1 MNQLS
6 KDQIKD
12 RILKRAAKKWGY
24 NDVELENV
32 FDPIVNLLFDVCAK
46 ELEKISNEIFSSR
59 RRMTERLV
67 DILTPTSATKATPA
81 RGILRAYPVENESVL
96 HDQHQFFLQKKEK
109 NPYNP
114 IESVIKNYYFG
125 PTMPVKLNRNK
136 INYVVL
142 PSGVQYIEK
151 NQFRELVG
159 EKSYTQKAPHGT
171 IWLGLKHEG
180 DGIMKDLMF
189 YFYLRNIQERTKF
202 FHFLPRAK
210 WSINNQPLTTAQ
222 GYNNDDVTKQ
232 IKYDLKQHD
241 IYHIKKTEEHTND
254 FYVKNFITVKDSVTI
269 DPSHYVFPT
278 ALEAFIPEKELE
290 KMKED
295 KELIWI
301 KIEFP
306 NVLGPSIL
314 SEIFCSNNCFPVIN
328 KKLNETQGNIK
339 ELLDI
344 YPLKLSDD
352 YFLELFS
359 VMNDHNK
366 NFDIVTNNDEPD
378 DENFAYLRFGGV
390 ARFDERNAAEEINYL
405 IDLIRDE
412 AAAFSR
418 LGHDF
423 TDNNLKEINQIIA
436 RFKTKMSQTGMQ
448 NLNNPYLI
456 LNTVKTKEKGTLF
469 IKYWTTNGDDANKIS
484 PFTKFSIFKGADFE
498 KDNIMLLS
506 STQGGRNELTNSEKI
521 YAYRENLISN
531 QRVVTRQD
539 IIILCKN
546 HFGDAIEDIEV
557 VNGIQTGLDSNVGYT
572 PTIDIL
578 LTQKDKEYYTEEE
591 WDFLS
596 EDLKLLIEKRAL
608 NIVPF
613 RIVYRYN

>member
-81 RGILRAYPVENESVL
+81 RGILRAYPVENESIL

-114 IESVIKNYYFG
+114 IESVIKNYHFG

-136 INYVVL
+136 INFVVL

-189 YFYLRNIQERTKF
+189 YFYLRNIQDRTKF

-210 WSINNQPLTTAQ
+210 WSINNQYLTTAQ
-222 GYNNDDVTKQ
+222 GYNNDDVTKEV
-232 IKYDLKQHD
+232 KYDLKQHD

-254 FYVKNFITVKDSVTI
+254 FYIKNFITVKDSVTI
-269 DPSHYVFPT
+269 DDSHYVFPT
-278 ALEAFIPEKELE
+278 ALEAFVPAKELE

-295 KELIWI
+295 KELIWV

-306 NVLGPSIL
+306 NVIGPTIL
-314 SEIFCSNNCFPVIN
+314 SEVFCSNNCFPVIN

-344 YPLKLSDD
+344 YPLKLNDD

-359 VMNDHNK
+359 VMNDRNK

-456 LNTVKTKEKGTLF
+456 LNTEKTKEKGTLF

-546 HFGDAIEDIEV
+546 HFGDAVEDIEV

-578 LTQKDKEYYTEEE
+578 LTQKDKEYYSEEE

-613 RIVYRYN
+613 RIVYR

>member
-114 IESVIKNYYFG
+114 IESVIKNYHFG

-136 INYVVL
+136 INFVVL

-189 YFYLRNIQERTKF
+189 YFYLRNIQDRTKF

-210 WSINNQPLTTAQ
+210 WSINNQYLTTAQ
-222 GYNNDDVTKQ
+222 GYNNDDVTKEV
-232 IKYDLKQHD
+232 KYDLKQHD

-254 FYVKNFITVKDSVTI
+254 FYIKNFITVKDSVTI
-269 DPSHYVFPT
+269 DDSHYVFPT
-278 ALEAFIPEKELE
+278 ALEAFVPAKELE

-295 KELIWI
+295 KELIWV

-306 NVLGPSIL
+306 NVIGPNIL
-314 SEIFCSNNCFPVIN
+314 SEVFCSNNCFPVIN

-344 YPLKLSDD
+344 YPLKLNDD

-359 VMNDHNK
+359 VMNDRNK
-366 NFDIVTNNDEPD
+366 NFDIVSNNDEPD

-456 LNTVKTKEKGTLF
+456 LNTEKTKEKGTLF

-546 HFGDAIEDIEV
+546 HFGDAVEDIEV

-578 LTQKDKEYYTEEE
+578 LTQKDKEYYSEEE

-613 RIVYRYN
+613 RIVYR

>member
-81 RGILRAYPVENESVL
+81 RGILRAYPVENESIL

-114 IESVIKNYYFG
+114 IESVIKNYHFG

-136 INYVVL
+136 INFVVL

-189 YFYLRNIQERTKF
+189 YFYLRNIQDRTKF

-210 WSINNQPLTTAQ
+210 WSINNQYLTTAQ
-222 GYNNDDVTKQ
+222 GYNNDDVTKEV
-232 IKYDLKQHD
+232 KYDLKQHD

-254 FYVKNFITVKDSVTI
+254 FYLKNFITVKDSVTI
-269 DPSHYVFPT
+269 DDSHYVFPT
-278 ALEAFIPEKELE
+278 ALEAFVPAKELE

-295 KELIWI
+295 KELIWV

-306 NVLGPSIL
+306 NVIGPNIL
-314 SEIFCSNNCFPVIN
+314 SEVFCSNNCFPVIN

-344 YPLKLSDD
+344 YPLKLNDD

-359 VMNDHNK
+359 VMNDRNK
-366 NFDIVTNNDEPD
+366 NFDIVSNNDEPD

-456 LNTVKTKEKGTLF
+456 LNTEKTKEKGTLF

-546 HFGDAIEDIEV
+546 HFGDAVEDIEV

-578 LTQKDKEYYTEEE
+578 LTQKDKEYYSEEE

-613 RIVYRYN
+613 RIVYR

>member
-81 RGILRAYPVENESVL
+81 RGILRAYPVENESIL

-114 IESVIKNYYFG
+114 IESVIKNYHFG
-125 PTMPVKLNRNK
+125 PTIPVKLNRNK
-136 INYVVL
+136 INFVVL

-151 NQFRELVG
+151 NQFKELVG

-189 YFYLRNIQERTKF
+189 YFYLRNIKDRTKF

-210 WSINNQPLTTAQ
+210 WSINNQPLTTVQ
-222 GYNNDDVTKQ
+222 GYNNDDFTKQ
-232 IKYDLKQHD
+232 VKYDLKQHD

-254 FYVKNFITVKDSVTI
+254 FYIKNFITVKDSVTI
-269 DPSHYVFPT
+269 DDSHYIFPT
-278 ALEAFIPEKELE
+278 ELEAFVPQKELE

-295 KELIWI
+295 KELIWV

-306 NVLGPSIL
+306 NVIGPTIL

-344 YPLKLSDD
+344 YPLKLNDD

-359 VMNDHNK
+359 VMNDRNK

-456 LNTVKTKEKGTLF
+456 LNTEKTKEKGTLF

-578 LTQKDKEYYTEEE
+578 LTQKDKESYSEEE

-613 RIVYRYN
+613 RIVYR

>member
-12 RILKRAAKKWGY
+12 RLLKRAAKQWGY

-96 HDQHQFFLQKKEK
+96 NEHHQFFLQKKEI

-114 IESVIKNYYFG
+114 IENIIKNYHFG
-125 PTMPVKLNRNK
+125 PTIPVKLNRNK
-136 INYVVL
+136 LNYVVL
-142 PSGVQYIEK
+142 PSGVQNIEK
-151 NQFRELVG
+151 NQFREFVS
-159 EKSYTQKAPHGT
+159 EKNFTNKTPHGT

-180 DGIMKDLMF
+180 DGIMRDLMF
-189 YFYLRNIQERTKF
+189 YFYLKNIHERNKF

-210 WSINNQPLTTAQ
+210 WSLNNIPLTISK
-222 GYNNDDVTKQ
+222 GYNNDDETKKV
-232 IKYDLKQHD
+232 KYDLKQHD
-241 IYHIKKTEEHTND
+241 IYHIKKIEEHTND
-254 FYVKNFITVKDSVTI
+254 FYFKNFITINESITI
-269 DPSHYVFPT
+269 DESHYEFPS
-278 ALEAFIPEKELE
+278 EFEEFIPSKELE

-295 KELIWI
+295 KSLIWL

-306 NVLGPSIL
+306 NVIGPDIL
-314 SEIFCSNNCFPVIN
+314 SDIFCSNNCFPVIN

-344 YPLKLSDD
+344 YPLKLNDD

-359 VMNDHNK
+359 VMNDRNK
-366 NFDIVTNNDEPD
+366 NFDVITNNDEPE
-378 DENFAYLRFGGV
+378 DENYAYLRFGGV

-436 RFKTKMSQTGMQ
+436 RFKTKMNQTGMQ
-448 NLNNPYLI
+448 NLNNPYLV
-456 LNTVKTKEKGTLF
+456 LNTKKTKEKGTLF
-469 IKYWTTNGDDANKIS
+469 IKYWTTNGNDANKIS
-484 PFTKFSIFKGADFE
+484 TFTKFSVYKGSDFE

-546 HFGDAIEDIEV
+546 HFGEAVEDIEV
-557 VNGIQTGLDSNVGYT
+557 VNGIQTGLDSTIGYT

-578 LTQKDKEYYTEEE
+578 LTQTNKEYYTDEE
-591 WDFLS
+591 WHFLS
-596 EDLKLLIEKRAL
+596 EDLKLMIEKRAL

-613 RIVYRYN
+613 RIVYR

>member
-1 MNQLS
+1 MNKLS

-12 RILKRAAKKWGY
+12 RLLKRAAKQWGY

-81 RGILRAYPVENESVL
+81 RGIMRAYPVENESIL
-96 HDQHQFFLQKKEK
+96 HDHHQFFLQKKEI

-114 IESVIKNYYFG
+114 IENVIKNYHFG
-125 PTMPVKLNRNK
+125 PTIPVKLNRNK

-142 PSGVQYIEK
+142 PSGIQNIEK
-151 NQFRELVG
+151 NQFREFVS
-159 EKSYTQKAPHGT
+159 EKNLLKKVPHGT

-180 DGIMKDLMF
+180 DGIINDLMF
-189 YFYLRNIQERTKF
+189 YFYLKNINDRTKF

-210 WSINNQPLTTAQ
+210 WSINNVPLTTAK
-222 GYNNDDVTKQ
+222 GYNNDEETKKV
-232 IKYDLKQHD
+232 KYDLKQHD
-241 IYHIKKTEEHTND
+241 IYHIKKIEEHTND
-254 FYVKNFITVKDSVTI
+254 FYFKNFITVKDSVTI
-269 DPSHYVFPT
+269 DESHYEIPT
-278 ALEAFIPEKELE
+278 EFEDLIPSKELE
-290 KMKED
+290 KIKED
-295 KELIWI
+295 KKLIWI

-306 NVLGPSIL
+306 NVIGPSIL
-314 SEIFCSNNCFPVIN
+314 SDIFCSNNCFPVIN

-344 YPLKLSDD
+344 YPLKLNDD

-359 VMNDHNK
+359 VMNDRNK
-366 NFDIVTNNDEPD
+366 NFDVITNNDDPE
-378 DENFAYLRFGGV
+378 DENYAYLRFGGV

-436 RFKTKMSQTGMQ
+436 RFKTKMNQTGMQ
-448 NLNNPYLI
+448 NVNNPYLV
-456 LNTVKTKEKGTLF
+456 LHTEKTKEKGTLF

-484 PFTKFSIFKGADFE
+484 TFTKFSIFKGSDFE

-546 HFGDAIEDIEV
+546 HFGDAVENIEV
-557 VNGIQTGLDSNVGYT
+557 VNGIQTGLDSTIGYT

-578 LTQKDKEYYTEEE
+578 LTRKDKDYYTEEE

-613 RIVYRYN
+613 RIVYR

>member
-1 MNQLS
+1 MNKLS

-12 RILKRAAKKWGY
+12 RLLKRAAKQWGY

-96 HDQHQFFLQKKEK
+96 NDYHQFFLQKKEI

-114 IESVIKNYYFG
+114 IENVIKNYHFG
-125 PTMPVKLNRNK
+125 PTIPVKLNRNK

-142 PSGVQYIEK
+142 PSGVHNIEK
-151 NQFRELVG
+151 NQFREFVN
-159 EKSYTQKAPHGT
+159 EKNLLKKTPHGT

-180 DGIMKDLMF
+180 DGVINDLMF
-189 YFYLRNIQERTKF
+189 YFYLKNINDRTKF

-210 WSINNQPLTTAQ
+210 WSINGVPLTTVK
-222 GYNNDDVTKQ
+222 GYNNDEETKK

-241 IYHIKKTEEHTND
+241 IYHIKKIEEHTND
-254 FYVKNFITVKDSVTI
+254 FYFKNFITVKDSIKI
-269 DPSHYVFPT
+269 DDSHYTVPT
-278 ALEAFIPEKELE
+278 EFEDLIPSKELE
-290 KMKED
+290 KIKED
-295 KELIWI
+295 KKLIWI

-306 NVLGPSIL
+306 NVIGPSIL
-314 SEIFCSNNCFPVIN
+314 SDIFCSNNCFPVIN

-344 YPLKLSDD
+344 YPLKLNDD

-359 VMNDHNK
+359 VMNDRNK
-366 NFDIVTNNDEPD
+366 NFDVITNNDEPE
-378 DENFAYLRFGGV
+378 DENYAYLRFGGV

-436 RFKTKMSQTGMQ
+436 RFKTKMNQTGMK
-448 NLNNPYLI
+448 NVNNPYLV
-456 LNTVKTKEKGTLF
+456 LNTEKTKEKGTLF
-469 IKYWTTNGDDANKIS
+469 IKYWTTNGDEANKIS
-484 PFTKFSIFKGADFE
+484 TFTKFSVFKGSDFE
-498 KDNIMLLS
+498 KDNIMILS

-546 HFGDAIEDIEV
+546 HFGEAVENIEV

-578 LTQKDKEYYTEEE
+578 ITQTDKEHYTEEE
-591 WDFLS
+591 WHFLS
-596 EDLKLLIEKRAL
+596 EDLKLMIEKRAL

-613 RIVYRYN
+613 RIVYR

>member
-81 RGILRAYPVENESVL
+81 RGILRAYPVENESIL

-114 IESVIKNYYFG
+114 IESVIKNYHFG

-136 INYVVL
+136 INFVVL

-189 YFYLRNIQERTKF
+189 YFYLRNIQDRTKF

-210 WSINNQPLTTAQ
+210 WSINNQYLTTAQ
-222 GYNNDDVTKQ
+222 GYNNDDVTKEV
-232 IKYDLKQHD
+232 KYDLKQHD

-254 FYVKNFITVKDSVTI
+254 FYIKNFITVKDSVTI
-269 DPSHYVFPT
+269 DDSHYVFPT
-278 ALEAFIPEKELE
+278 ALEAFVPAKELE

-295 KELIWI
+295 KELIWV

-306 NVLGPSIL
+306 NVIGPNIL
-314 SEIFCSNNCFPVIN
+314 SEVFCSNNCFPVIN

-344 YPLKLSDD
+344 YPLKLNDD

-359 VMNDHNK
+359 VMNDRNK
-366 NFDIVTNNDEPD
+366 NFDIVSNNDEPD

-456 LNTVKTKEKGTLF
+456 LNTEKTKEKGTLF

-546 HFGDAIEDIEV
+546 HFGDAVEDIEV

-578 LTQKDKEYYTEEE
+578 LTQKDKEYYSEEE

-613 RIVYRYN
+613 RIVYR

>member
-1 MNQLS
+1 MNPLS

-12 RILKRAAKKWGY
+12 RMLKRAAKKWGY

-67 DILTPTSATKATPA
+67 DILTPTASAKATPA
-81 RGILRAYPVENESVL
+81 RGILRAYPVEDETIL
-96 HDQHQFFLQKKEK
+96 HDYHQFFLQKKQV

-114 IESVIKNYYFG
+114 IESIVKNYHFG
-125 PTMPVKLNRNK
+125 PTIPVKLNRNK
-136 INYVVL
+136 LSYIVL
-142 PSGVQYIEK
+142 PNGVQEIVK
-151 NQFRELVG
+151 DQFREVISSKDFLK
-159 EKSYTQKAPHGT
+159 KSPHGT
-171 IWLGLKHEG
+171 IWIGLKHEG
-180 DGIMKDLMF
+180 NGTIKDLMF
-189 YFYLRNIQERTKF
+189 YFYLRNVHQRTKF

-210 WSINNQPLTTAQ
+210 WFINDLPLTTKQ
-222 GYNNDDVTKQ
+222 GYNNDIDSKNTV
-232 IKYDLKQHD
+232 YDLKQHD
-241 IYHIKKTEEHTND
+241 IYHIHKIEEHTND
-254 FYVKNFITVKDSVTI
+254 FYEKNFITVEDTIKIKDLKTAF
-269 DPSHYVFPT
+269 PSEFDS
-278 ALEAFIPEKELE
+278 LIPSKELE
-290 KMKED
+290 KMKEEKD
-295 KELIWI
+295 LVWI
-301 KIEFP
+301 KIQFP
-306 NVLGPSIL
+306 NVIGPDIL

-328 KKLNETQGNIK
+328 KKLNETQGSIK

-344 YPLKLSDD
+344 YPLKLNDD

-359 VMNDHNK
+359 VLNDRNK
-366 NFDIVTNNDEPD
+366 EFDVITNNIEPE
-378 DENFAYLRFGGV
+378 DENYAYLRFGGV

-418 LGHDF
+418 LGQDF

-436 RFKTKMSQTGMQ
+436 RFKSKMSEIGMQ
-448 NLNNPYLI
+448 NVNNPYLV
-456 LNTVKTKEKGTLF
+456 LNTGKSKEKGTLF
-469 IKYWTTNGDDANKIS
+469 IKYWTTNGEDANKIS
-484 PFTKFSIFKGADFE
+484 PFTKFNIFKGADFE

-506 STQGGRNELTNSEKI
+506 GTQGGRNELTNSEKI

-546 HFGDAIEDIEV
+546 HFGDAVDSIEV
-557 VNGIQTGLDSNVGYT
+557 KNGIQTGYDSNVGYT
-572 PTIDIL
+572 PTIDIYL
-578 LTQKDKEYYTEEE
+578 SQKEKDHYTEEE
-591 WDFLS
+591 WNFLS

-613 RIVYRYN
+613 RIMYV

>member
-1 MNQLS
+1 
-6 KDQIKD
+6 
-12 RILKRAAKKWGY
+12 
-24 NDVELENV
+24 
-32 FDPIVNLLFDVCAK
+32 
-46 ELEKISNEIFSSR
+46 
-59 RRMTERLV
+59 
-67 DILTPTSATKATPA
+67 
-81 RGILRAYPVENESVL
+81 
-96 HDQHQFFLQKKEK
+96 
-109 NPYNP
+109 
-114 IESVIKNYYFG
+114 
-125 PTMPVKLNRNK
+125 
-136 INYVVL
+136 
-142 PSGVQYIEK
+142 
-151 NQFRELVG
+151 
-159 EKSYTQKAPHGT
+159 
-171 IWLGLKHEG
+171 
-180 DGIMKDLMF
+180 
-189 YFYLRNIQERTKF
+189 LRNIQDRTKF

-210 WSINNQPLTTAQ
+210 WSINNQYLTTAQ
-222 GYNNDDVTKQ
+222 GYNNDDVTKEV
-232 IKYDLKQHD
+232 KYDLKQHD

-254 FYVKNFITVKDSVTI
+254 FYIKNFITVKDSVTI
-269 DPSHYVFPT
+269 DDSHYVFPT
-278 ALEAFIPEKELE
+278 ALEAFVPAKELE

-295 KELIWI
+295 KELIWV

-306 NVLGPSIL
+306 NVIGPNIL
-314 SEIFCSNNCFPVIN
+314 SEVFCSNNCFPVIN

-344 YPLKLSDD
+344 YPLKLNDD

-359 VMNDHNK
+359 VMNDRNK
-366 NFDIVTNNDEPD
+366 NFDIVSNNDEPD

-456 LNTVKTKEKGTLF
+456 LNTEKTKEKGTLF

-546 HFGDAIEDIEV
+546 HFGDAVEDIEV

-578 LTQKDKEYYTEEE
+578 LTQKDKEYYSEEE

-613 RIVYRYN
+613 RIVYR